1 MVAVA
6 CTSENVGSSAT
17 VDSGGAVA
25 SSGGSEGKLSAN
37 NATEEELKAAFE
49 AAGIPNATEWAHE
62 VEDYHLYP
70 VDDTDFAKLRGDL
83 AKYNPGPGVVDGIIA
98 LLELP

>member
-1 MVAVA
+1 MVAIA

-37 NATEEELKAAFE
+37 NATEEELEAAFE
-49 AAGIPNATEWAHE
+49 AAGIPNASEWTHE
-62 VEDYHLYP
+62 VEEYHLYP
-70 VDDTDFAKLRGDL
+70 VDDTDFAKFRGDL

>member
-1 MVAVA
+1 M
-6 CTSENVGSSAT
+6 
-17 VDSGGAVA
+17 
-25 SSGGSEGKLSAN
+25 
-37 NATEEELKAAFE
+37 KAAFE
-49 AAGIPNATEWAHE
+49 AAGIPNASEWTHE
-62 VEDYHLYP
+62 VEEYHLYP